1 MIFEDKSVLLGKIHT
16 DTKDSTNNTESSLPN
31 VWVCPNVGRT
41 VYAFL
46 HKQACVARA
55 ATQQGEQKE
64 AWPSPFLDSIRCA
77 EYPNAAQHVEPWRF
91 RLSDQLD
98 VRFGLGEQD

>member
-55 ATQQGEQKE
+55 ATQQGEQQE
-64 AWPSPFLDSIRCA
+64 A
-77 EYPNAAQHVEPWRF
+77 
-91 RLSDQLD
+91 
-98 VRFGLGEQD
+98 